1 MPGSLPTDW
10 PLLDWDIL
18 GPEQILEYWRCQ
30 GGLCSVYADPTYLF
44 FIVGKV
50 TEKLFY
56 IYGLILKDS
65 FVSLYTELEPIR
77 LMPFYL

>member
-1 MPGSLPTDW
+1 MSGSLPTDW
-10 PLLDWDIL
+10 SLLDWDIL
-18 GPEQILEYWRCQ
+18 GPEQILEYWRYQ
-30 GGLCSVYADPTYLF
+30 GGLCSLYADPTDLF

-65 FVSLYTELEPIR
+65 FVSIYTELEPIR
-77 LMPFYL
+77 SMPFYL